1 MSVDV
6 TEAGKCFDGRTIVVS
21 GASSGIGRAVAIQ
34 LARQGAGLVL
44 VGRDRSRLEET
55 AQLSAASG
63 CKILQLDLT
72 KLSDIMPTL
81 KEVVAGHGRLY
92 GLCHS
97 AGTVDT
103 LPLSAVS
110 PEKVQ
115 AAMCVNYLAGIEL
128 ARTVTRRDLFSEEG
142 GSILFISAIYS
153 LIGKPGQI
161 AYSGSKGAITSAA
174 RAMAIELARRNIR
187 VNTLSPGIVRTEMTE
202 KAFSGLS
209 TLQVQTLKESHPLGF
224 GSPDDV
230 AHAAVFLLSP
240 QSKWITGADLVV
252 DGGCSAQ

>member
-1 MSVDV
+1 M
-6 TEAGKCFDGRTIVVS
+6 TEAKQCFDGRTIVVS

-34 LARQGAGLVL
+34 LAQRGAGLVL

-55 AQLSAASG
+55 AHLSGATD
-63 CKILQLDLT
+63 CRVLQLDLT
-72 KLSDIMPTL
+72 KLSEVMPAVKSCVT
-81 KEVVAGHGRLY
+81 GRGRLY

-103 LPLSAVS
+103 LPLSSVS

-128 ARTVTRRDLFSEEG
+128 ARAVTRRDLFSEDG
-142 GSILFISAIYS
+142 GSLLFISAIYS

-187 VNTLSPGIVRTEMTE
+187 VNTLSPGIVRSEMTE

-209 TLQVQTLKESHPLGF
+209 EQQVQMLQASHPLGF

-230 AHAAVFLLSP
+230 AHAAAFLLSP

>member
-1 MSVDV
+1 M
-6 TEAGKCFDGRTIVVS
+6 TETGKCFDGRTIVVS

-34 LARQGAGLVL
+34 LAQQGAGLVL
-44 VGRDRSRLEET
+44 VGRNRSRLEET
-55 AQLSAASG
+55 AQLSGAAD
-63 CKILQLDLT
+63 CRVIQLDLT

-81 KEVVAGHGRLY
+81 KEAVVGRRRLY

-103 LPLSAVS
+103 LPLSSVS

-115 AAMCVNYLAGIEL
+115 VAMCVNYLAGIEL
-128 ARTVTRRDLFSEEG
+128 ARAVTRRDLFNEDG
-142 GSILFISAIYS
+142 GALLFISAIYS

-161 AYSGSKGAITSAA
+161 AYSGSKGAVTSAA

-187 VNTLSPGIVRTEMTE
+187 VNTLSPGIVRTEMTQ

-209 TLQVQTLKESHPLGF
+209 TQQVEILQASHPLGF
-224 GSPDDV
+224 GTSEDV
-230 AHAAVFLLSP
+230 AHAAAFLLSP